1 MPGTRYSAVDIAKT
15 ARTCC
20 LPITFGIRD
29 IEKIFSRHGE
39 VKLVQI
45 PHHRET
51 GEPRGFCLIE
61 FGSVKVLLE
70 ASNDRVSKL
79 QGNELDCA
87 PLNAQASR
95 CLGSTKV

>member
-1 MPGTRYSAVDIAKT
+1 MACPHLSTG
-15 ARTCC
+15 

-39 VKLVQI
+39 VGLNDPLLRTLIALRRLCCPCADQQVKLVQI

-61 FGSVKVLLE
+61 FGSVKEPALLYVK
-70 ASNDRVSKL
+70 AN
-79 QGNELDCA
+79 LD
-87 PLNAQASR
+87 
-95 CLGSTKV
+95 V